1 MHNPRA
7 FCLSVV
13 ALMAA
18 AMPCAAHSLEAFR
31 DIHLPTDKRVD
42 DLLLRMTVDEK
53 ISQLMMTS
61 PGIPRLGI
69 PAYDW
74 WNEALHGVARN
85 GIATVFPQAIALAAT
100 WNPVLHGHIA
110 EVISTE
116 ARAKNNV
123 LVARTGGASQRYE
136 GLTIWS
142 PNINIFRDPR
152 WGRGQETY
160 GEDPFL
166 TSRYAVAFVR
176 GLQGDDPHYL
186 KTVATLKH
194 FAVHSGPEE
203 LRHKFDA
210 VISERDLHETYLP
223 AFEAGIREGGARSVM
238 SAYNAIDGIP
248 APANVRLLTTILR
261 DDWGFT
267 GAVVGDVDTVSDI
280 WKPTSHNYA
289 PDAAHASA
297 LALKAGTDLCSGTTY
312 EALPEALK
320 QGLLTEADLDV
331 ALRRIFQL
339 RFQLGQ
345 FDPPSRVPYSAIP
358 ISENDSPAHNQL
370 ALEAARQS
378 MVLLENDGTLP
389 LDVRKIR
396 TLALIG
402 PTADSQSAMLGN
414 YCGTPATPVTL
425 LGALRAKLEPLGI
438 QVLTAPGARI
448 AKGYREYC
456 QPFPDGTMFADETRS
471 HPGLS
476 GSVFT
481 NPRLEGSAVAERTD
495 RQVDFKWNSYHPVAG
510 IPVQEASVTWTGWL
524 VPPATGDYELGLVFA
539 GGARL
544 YLDDTL
550 VIDSWKSGPH
560 RSMNAKVALT
570 AGQARRIRLDYSQT
584 SAADNGRAEIA
595 FGWKPPGG
603 FHELEGAL
611 ETARKADCVILALG
625 LTPDIEGEEMH
636 VDAEGFEGG
645 DRTSVKLA
653 QPQAELLE
661 KVSELGKPVVVVL
674 TTGSAISFDVRKA
687 NAALVA
693 WYYGERGGD
702 AVTEALF
709 GETNPSGKLPV
720 TFYASD
726 SDLPLFTDYSMKGRT
741 YRYFSGKPLFAF
753 GHGLSYTTFKFEKM
767 DLSASSAGAADSVVA
782 RVTVDNTG
790 GRDGDEVVELYA
802 HAEHPPVEMPIESLV
817 GFQRVSLKAGE
828 SKTVEITLP
837 LRRLRRWDESGQK
850 YVVDPGVY
858 ELRAGPASDVAAL
871 TTPLTVQ

>member
-1 MHNPRA
+1 MPNARA
-7 FCLSVV
+7 LCLSAF

-18 AMPCAAHSLEAFR
+18 ALPSAAHSLEAFR
-31 DIHLPTDKRVD
+31 DPHLPTETRVD
-42 DLLLRMTVDEK
+42 DLISRMTVDEK
-53 ISQLMMTS
+53 IGQLMMTS

-69 PAYDW
+69 SDYDW

-85 GIATVFPQAIALAAT
+85 GVATVFPQAIALAAM
-100 WNPVLHGHIA
+100 WDPALHGRIA
-110 EVISTE
+110 EAISTE

-297 LALKAGTDLCSGTTY
+297 LALKAGTDLCSGRTY
-312 EALPEALK
+312 EALPLALK
-320 QGLLTEADLDV
+320 SGLITEADLDV

-339 RFQLGQ
+339 RFKLGQ
-345 FDPPSRVPYSAIP
+345 FDPASRVPYAAIP

-370 ALEAARQS
+370 ALEAARKGI
-378 MVLLENDGTLP
+378 VLLENDGTLP
-389 LDVRKIR
+389 LDARKIR
-396 TLALIG
+396 TIALIG

-414 YCGTPATPVTL
+414 YCGFPAVPVTL
-425 LGALRAKLEPLGI
+425 LGALRAKLGPLGI
-438 QVLTAPGARI
+438 TVLTAPGARI
-448 AKGYREYC
+448 AKGYREYA
-456 QPFPDGTMFADETRS
+456 QPFPDGTVFADEARTR
-471 HPGLS
+471 PGLK
-476 GSVFT
+476 GSVFA
-481 NPRLEGSAVAERTD
+481 NPALDGTSVAERTD
-495 RQVDFKWNSYHPVAG
+495 SQVDFKWNSYHPVAG
-510 IPVQEASVTWTGWL
+510 IPVQDASVTWTGWL
-524 VPPATGDYELGLVFA
+524 VPPVTGEYDLGLVFA

-544 YLDDTL
+544 YVDGALL
-550 VIDSWKSGPH
+550 IDSWKSGPH
-560 RSMNAKVALT
+560 RSMSVKVALT
-570 AGQARRIRLDYSQT
+570 AGQARRVRLDYSQT

-603 FHELEGAL
+603 THELESAL
-611 ETARKADCVILALG
+611 EVARKADCVILALG

-674 TTGSAISFDVRKA
+674 TTGSAISFDVKKA

-702 AVTEALF
+702 AVAEALF

-726 SDLPLFTDYSMKGRT
+726 SDLPSFTDYSMKGRT

-753 GHGLSYTTFKFEKM
+753 GHGLSYTTFNFEKM
-767 DLSASSAGAADSVVA
+767 DVSASSAGAADSVVA
-782 RVTVDNTG
+782 RVTVKNTG

-802 HAEHPPVEMPIESLV
+802 HAQHPPVEMPIESLV

-828 SKTVEITLP
+828 RKTVEITLP
-837 LRRLRRWDESGQK
+837 LRRLRRWDESGRK
-850 YVVDPGVY
+850 FVVDPGVY